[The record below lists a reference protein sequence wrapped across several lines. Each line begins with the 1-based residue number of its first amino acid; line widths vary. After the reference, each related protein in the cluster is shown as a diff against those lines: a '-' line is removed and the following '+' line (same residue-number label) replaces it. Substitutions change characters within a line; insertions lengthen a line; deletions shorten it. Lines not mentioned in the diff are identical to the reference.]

1 MSPRRVR
8 VSMHYKSVPPLQ
20 KAEVTG
26 VVGAA
31 RVVWLLSNGKTE
43 RFDCVVGRGVEEC
56 WAVPGGGGVAPALV
70 PVENS
75 VWPSKVS
82 CNSHVTR
89 YMPLSSRLY
98 RPYSIREAHHLLR
111 DNPVHPN
118 ITSFGFTKPSESK
131 DPSRRLVYLL
141 RSPGGQFPRIS
152 PNGVF

>member
-8 VSMHYKSVPPLQ
+8 VPMHYKSVPPLQ

-43 RFDCVVGRGVEEC
+43 RFDCVVGRGVL
-56 WAVPGGGGVAPALV
+56 GGARRRGRCHRACACRKLCLAFKGLLKRPR
-70 PVENS
+70 N
-75 VWPSKVS
+75 
-82 CNSHVTR
+82 T
-89 YMPLSSRLY
+89 YMPLSSRLW

-118 ITSFGFTKPSESK
+118 ITNLASV
-131 DPSRRLVYLL
+131 SRNRASRKIPLAGLYTSCGRQAANFHV
-141 RSPGGQFPRIS
+141 
-152 PNGVF
+152 